1 MDAHVIMTTTAFVLI
16 MISAVLHISWNVI
29 GKKSSQ
35 SVLFYAWTT
44 ACGGLIFSPLLL
56 LSENLLVTLP
66 ERFWG
71 ILFASGLCQT
81 FYMIGLA
88 RAYRTGNLSL
98 VYPLARA
105 LPVFLVP
112 ILVFFIYKE
121 SQLEIDDLVGMVL
134 IVLGAVLVPL
144 QHWRSIKIHDYF
156 NVSMGWV
163 LVAALSTAGYSILDS
178 MAINLM
184 LDSGF
189 SPIQAGSSFVV
200 LQSAVSLCWML
211 FFILFVLREPLLGLP
226 DKRWAL
232 LAGIFVITTYML
244 VLVSMSLV
252 AEVSY
257 VVALRQVSIPLGV
270 IIGMLWLKEPFS
282 LPRIQGV
289 VVMLVGLML
298 VAL

>member
-1 MDAHVIMTTTAFVLI
+1 MDAYVIMTTTAFVLV

-44 ACGGLIFSPLLL
+44 ACGGLLFSPLLL
-56 LSENLLVTLP
+56 LSENLLIILP
-66 ERFWG
+66 ERFWVL
-71 ILFASGLCQT
+71 LFASGLYQT
-81 FYMIGLA
+81 LYMIGLA

-121 SQLEIDDLVGMVL
+121 SQLKVDDLVGMVL

-144 QHWRSIKIHDYF
+144 QHWRNIKIHDYF

-163 LVAALSTAGYSILDS
+163 LV
-178 MAINLM
+178 
-184 LDSGF
+184 
-189 SPIQAGSSFVV
+189 
-200 LQSAVSLCWML
+200 
-211 FFILFVLREPLLGLP
+211 GLP

-252 AEVSY
+252 TEVSY

-270 IIGMLWLKEPFS
+270 IIGVLWLKESFS

-289 VVMLVGLML
+289 LVMLAGLVL